1 MKSKLTMVLGLLV
14 VFSMVLGACT
24 TPTATPA
31 PAVEPTAAPTE
42 AAPVEQPTEAVAPTE
57 APTEVPASTRTG
69 GWLDTIVFSAIPDA
83 APAVEQIQAGAVDM
97 YAVSADDPT
106 VFDAVKAD
114 SNLTYSTVYG
124 SNNQLLFNTVACTD
138 TTILNPFT
146 NAKIREAMNWAVD
159 RTYISEEIMS
169 GLAIPK
175 YTALS
180 AAFADYARYADK
192 MAEIE
197 LKYAYNFDKAKEV
210 VDTEMPAMGAELG
223 ADGKW
228 QYQGKPVTI
237 IGLNRTEDARLE
249 IGNYFGDQLEKLGFT
264 VDRQDKT
271 RTEAG
276 PIWQGEPADCAFTYY
291 TAGWIATAISRD
303 DGNMFVQ
310 YNTGKMQAI
319 PLFNDYTPSAE
330 LLAAADKLFTNDFA
344 NLDERAELFKT
355 CLDLSMQESNW
366 GLWVTDNLAYS
377 PYSAKVSVA
386 SDLAGGIASAQLYP
400 YTLRLVGQEGGE
412 VKIAQSGIL
421 VQPWNPIAGSN
432 WTDDAMIQRA
442 TMDWG
447 TVYDPYTGLSLPKL
461 VEKADVVV
469 QEGLP
474 VTASSDWVT
483 LSTAAEIPVPDDAW
497 VDWDAKNQV
506 FITAAEKA
514 AADPNWTAT
523 AKTKSTVYFIPD
535 LYTKQTWHD
544 GSPFTIGDVVN
555 FMIMTFDLGKADS
568 PIYDE
573 TLAPG
578 VETFLT
584 HFKGVKIVTQD
595 PLVIETYDDLFY
607 MDAENNVTSWF
618 PAQYYP
624 AGFQASGW
632 AWHDLVGLSL
642 ADAASELA
650 YSTDKAQ
657 AKKVEW
663 GSLIAGPS
671 LEIQAKYLDQAE
683 AESYIPYAPTLGQYV
698 TADEAATR
706 YANLKAFYGEYGH
719 FLLGTGPYFVS
730 AVYPVEG
737 SIVVSRYEPYPFL
750 ASQWSVFGAPKLVE
764 VSVDGPVSVTIGEEA
779 TFDISVTTGGEPYL
793 ASEIASVTYIVF
805 DAENNVVASEQ
816 AVNVEDGLY
825 QAVLSPEITGKLTEG
840 GSKLSVAVT
849 SNVVSIPGFGTYE
862 FVVTP

>member
-1 MKSKLTMVLGLLV
+1 MNKKLTILLGLLV
-14 VFSMVLGACT
+14 SLSMILGACT

-31 PAVEPTAAPTE
+31 PQQEATTAPTE
-42 AAPVEQPTEAVAPTE
+42 AAPVEQPTEAVVPTE

-69 GWLDTIVFSAIPDA
+69 GWLDQIVFSAIPDA

-114 SNLTYSTVYG
+114 PDLTYATVYG
-124 SNNQLLFNTVACTD
+124 SNNQLLFNTVACSD
-138 TTILNPFT
+138 TTKLNPFT
-146 NAKIREAMNWAVD
+146 NVKIREAMNWAVD

-180 AAFADYARYADK
+180 SAFADYARYADK

-197 LKYAYNFDKAKEV
+197 IKYGYNLDKAKEV
-210 VDTEMPAMGAELG
+210 VDTEMVAMGAELG

-237 IGLNRTEDARLE
+237 IGLHRTEDARLE
-249 IGNYFGDQLEKLGFT
+249 IGNYFADQLETLGFT
-264 VDRQDKT
+264 VDRQNKT

-276 PIWQGEPADCAFTYY
+276 PIWQGTPSDCGFTYY
-291 TAGWIATAISRD
+291 TAGWISTAISRD
-303 DGNMFVQ
+303 DGNMFIQ
-310 YNTGKMQAI
+310 YNTGQMQAI
-319 PLFNDYTPSAE
+319 PLFNEYTPSAE
-330 LLAAADKLFTNDFA
+330 LLDVATKLFTNNFA
-344 NLDERAELFKT
+344 NMDERAELFKT
-355 CLDLSMQESNW
+355 SLDLSMQESNW

-377 PYSAKVSVA
+377 PYSNKVSVA

-400 YTLRLVGQEGGE
+400 YTLRLVDQEGGE
-412 VKIAQSGIL
+412 VKIAQSGIM

-474 VTASSDWVT
+474 VASSSDWVT
-483 LSTAAEIPVPDDAW
+483 LSTAAEIPVPEDAW
-497 VDWDAKNQV
+497 VDWDAANQV
-506 FITAAEKA
+506 FITAAEKF
-514 AADPNWTAT
+514 PEGVT
-523 AKTKSTVYFIPD
+523 AKTKSTVYYIPD
-535 LYTKQTWHD
+535 LYTTQTWHD

-584 HFKGVKIVTQD
+584 HFKGVKIITTD
-595 PLVIETYDDLFY
+595 PLVIETYDDFY
-607 MDAENNVTSWF
+607 ALDAENNVTTWF
-618 PAQYYP
+618 PSQYYP

-642 ADAASELA
+642 ADAAGELA

-657 AKKVEW
+657 AKEVEW

-671 LEIQAKYLDQAE
+671 LETQAKYLDQA
-683 AESYIPYAPTLGQYV
+683 ATDNYIPYAPTLSQYI
-698 TADEAATR
+698 TADEATAR
-706 YANLKAFYGEYGH
+706 YTNLKAFYGEYGH
-719 FLLGTGPYFVS
+719 MLLGTGPYFVS

-737 SIVVSRYEPYPFL
+737 SIVVSRFESYPFL

-764 VSVDGPVSVTIGEEA
+764 VSVEGPVSVTIGEEA
-779 TFDISVTTGGEPYL
+779 TFDITVTTGGEPYP
-793 ASEIASVTYIVF
+793 AAEIASVSYIVF
-805 DAENNVVASEQ
+805 DAENNVVASDQ

-825 QAVLSPEITGKLTEG
+825 SAVLSPEITGALVEG

-849 SNVVSIPGFGTYE
+849 SNVVSIPGFGAYE